1 MIFDQSRDSI
11 VAEYHKEVVDLARHV
26 FGQHSSKSGL
36 PLTEA
41 EAPLPTP
48 EVMAEDRSART
59 VPLEAN
65 SDPQILGPPL
75 SRSDLAPPKPKTLQQ
90 ANEVVIEA
98 SPDLTKGPEAKQTK
112 TAEEL
117 AAMIETDLAKHPEC
131 PRSGFQV
138 TVYGTTLWRAML
150 TIKPAAGP
158 VRNPQEWRDL
168 TEELADR
175 LRRRYDLAWR

>member
-1 MIFDQSRDSI
+1 
-11 VAEYHKEVVDLARHV
+11 VAEYDKEIVDLARHV
-26 FGQHSSKSGL
+26 FGQHPSKPGL

-41 EAPLPTP
+41 EPQVPTP
-48 EVMAEDRSART
+48 EFKAEDRSAPT
-59 VPLEAN
+59 VPPEAML
-65 SDPQILGPPL
+65 DHQMLGAPP
-75 SRSDLAPPKPKTLQQ
+75 SRSDLVQPKPEALQH
-90 ANEVVIEA
+90 EVVIEA
-98 SPDLTKGPEAKQTK
+98 PPDLTKGSEGKQTK
-112 TAEEL
+112 SAEEL
-117 AAMIETDLAKHPEC
+117 AAMIEAYLAKHPEC